1 MPSSEAR
8 LLSEQRLRSPASL
21 WGTDFKG
28 DDITVNALDSTKS
41 SSFESQFNVGKC
53 RTCTSPGEE
62 LNKLGGMCGDN
73 CEEMFPAGVLPLKAI
88 SKPLLTLQESQNGC
102 SSTQKGHH
110 VDSPNVSILEKPVL

>member
-1 MPSSEAR
+1 MPSSEAE

-62 LNKLGGMCGDN
+62 LNSMVCVGTIAKKC
-73 CEEMFPAGVLPLKAI
+73 
-88 SKPLLTLQESQNGC
+88 SLQESYHSRLFQN
-102 SSTQKGHH
+102 
-110 VDSPNVSILEKPVL
+110 LF